1 MKTIL
6 SYNSAYSNSTDN
18 IEKLEL
24 AIFDTT
30 RESNTKLAN

>member
-6 SYNSAYSNSTDN
+6 SYTSTYSNSMNN

-24 AIFDTT
+24 TIFDTT
-30 RESNTKLAN
+30 REPNTKLAN